1 MPVLD
6 VPVSHSEN
14 EFCNFPG
21 EIYYSKPGLA
31 IERGSVERQ
40 QSQSLDVRELDEDR
54 VASGKDDRQFVTA
67 LARGLEVLRAFRP
80 GSGALGNQEI
90 ADFTGLPKPTVS
102 RLTHT
107 LTKLGYLNH
116 LARLGKY
123 ELGTPVL
130 SLGYV
135 ALSNMQ
141 VRNVARAEMQE
152 LATYADASVAL
163 ADRDRLSMLYI
174 QNCVGQSTLALRI
187 DVGTRVPMAFTSLGR
202 AMLAAV
208 PENERQYLMD
218 HIKKRYDGNWRKL
231 RKSIEDCVDQVG
243 TRGFCLVDGEWRQH
257 VRAVAVPLIL
267 PNGAGVMALNCA
279 GPTMKLTLEQLE
291 TDMGPRLVHLA
302 RNVETMIATP

>member
-1 MPVLD
+1 M
-6 VPVSHSEN
+6 
-14 EFCNFPG
+14 
-21 EIYYSKPGLA
+21 
-31 IERGSVERQ
+31 ERQ
-40 QSQSLDVRELDEDR
+40 KLRVPDGRELDDKH
-54 VASGKDDRQFVTA
+54 ASPEKGDRQFVTA

-80 GSGALGNQEI
+80 GSGPLGNQEI

-116 LARLGKY
+116 LGRLGKY

-130 SLGYV
+130 ALGYV

-187 DVGTRVPMAFTSLGR
+187 EVGTRVPISYTSLGR
-202 AMLAAV
+202 ALLAAI
-208 PENERQYLMD
+208 PDAERNYLMD
-218 HIKKRYDGNWRKL
+218 HIKKRTDDDWKAL
-231 RKSIEDCVDQVG
+231 RKKIEDSIDQVNR
-243 TRGFCLVDGEWRQH
+243 RGFCLVEGEWRQH
-257 VRAVAVPLIL
+257 VSAVAVPLIL
-267 PNGAGVMALNCA
+267 PRDAGVMALNCA
-279 GPTMKLTLEQLE
+279 GPAMKLKREQLE
-291 TDMGPRLVHLA
+291 DDLGPRLVHLA

>member
-1 MPVLD
+1 MARQKIHTLD
-6 VPVSHSEN
+6 
-14 EFCNFPG
+14 G
-21 EIYYSKPGLA
+21 
-31 IERGSVERQ
+31 
-40 QSQSLDVRELDEDR
+40 RELDEERAGSD
-54 VASGKDDRQFVTA
+54 KTDRQFVTS
-67 LARGLEVLRAFRP
+67 LARGLEVLRAFRA

-116 LARLGKY
+116 LTRLGKY

-130 SLGYV
+130 ALGYV

-152 LATYADASVAL
+152 LANYADASVAL
-163 ADRDRLSMLYI
+163 ADRDRLSMLYV

-187 DVGTRVPMAFTSLGR
+187 EVGTRVPIAHTSLGR
-202 AMLAAV
+202 ALLAAI
-208 PENERQYLMD
+208 PDNERQYLMD
-218 HIKKRYDGNWRKL
+218 HIKKRSDGDWGKL
-231 RKSIEDCVDQVG
+231 RKSIEDCVDQVER
-243 TRGFCLVDGEWRQH
+243 RGFCLVDGAWRQH

-267 PNGAGVMALNCA
+267 PRGAGVMALNCA
-279 GPTMKLTLEQLE
+279 GPTMKLDPVQLE
-291 TDMGPRLVHLA
+291 TDLGPRLVHLA

>member
-1 MPVLD
+1 MGRQKAPTLD
-6 VPVSHSEN
+6 
-14 EFCNFPG
+14 G
-21 EIYYSKPGLA
+21 
-31 IERGSVERQ
+31 
-40 QSQSLDVRELDEDR
+40 RELDEER
-54 VASGKDDRQFVTA
+54 ASSDKSDRQFVTA

-102 RLTHT
+102 RLTYT

-116 LARLGKY
+116 LTRLGKY

-130 SLGYV
+130 ALGYV

-141 VRNVARAEMQE
+141 VRNIARAEMQE

-163 ADRDRLSMLYI
+163 ADRDRLSMLYM
-174 QNCVGQSTLALRI
+174 QNCVGHSTLALRI
-187 DVGTRVPMAFTSLGR
+187 EVGTRVPIAYTSLGR
-202 AMLAAV
+202 ALLAAI

-218 HIKKRYDGNWRKL
+218 HIKKRDDGDWNKL
-231 RKSIEDCVDQVG
+231 RKNIEAAVDQVER
-243 TRGFCLVDGEWRQH
+243 RGFCLVDGEWRQH

-267 PNGAGVMALNCA
+267 PRGGGVMALNCA
-279 GPTMKLTLEQLE
+279 GPTVKLPVEQLE
-291 TDMGPRLVHLA
+291 TDLGPRLVHLA